1 MKRLLLAAICLAAGS
16 LGTTYAQRY
25 TVRGTVPASENGK
38 MVYMSTYEQQEPL
51 DSAVVRDGKFEFT
64 REDRGIRRLELGRKY
79 YANLIAEPGTI
90 TVDLSDPKL
99 VGGTPL
105 NDSIAWFNGQKAS
118 INKEFDRIQ
127 RDSTLTAEEKRARGK
142 ELDSRYERMTRASFQ
157 ANRDNWFGGF
167 VFWDSAFGM
176 NTAEFWAC
184 YDAAG
189 EEIREF
195 APLKHIKKYKEAMQ
209 ATEAGKK
216 FVDFEGVDSTGRK
229 VKLSDYVG
237 KGKYVLVDFWASWC
251 GPCRQ
256 ETPIVA
262 RAYEK
267 YKDKGLEVLG
277 LFVWDRPKNLGKA
290 VRELKITWP
299 QLIDSNGVAGKLYG
313 VQGIPHIMLIG
324 PDGTILARQLRGP
337 RIEEELARQIN

>member
-1 MKRLLLAAICLAAGS
+1 MKRLLLATVLGAASLVGS
-16 LGTTYAQRY
+16 AQAQRY
-25 TVRGTVPASENGK
+25 TIRGTVPESENGK
-38 MVYMSTYEQQEPL
+38 IVYMTDYTQNSPL

-64 REDRGIRRLELGRKY
+64 REDSGIRRLDLGRKY
-79 YANLIAEPGTI
+79 YTNLIAEPGTI
-90 TVDLSDPKL
+90 TVDLSDPKQ

-118 INKEFDRIQ
+118 INKELDRIW

-142 ELDSRYERMTRASFQ
+142 ELDRRYERMTRASFQ

-167 VFWDSAFGM
+167 VFWDCSFGM
-176 NTAEFWAC
+176 STAEFLAC
-184 YDAAG
+184 YDATS

-195 APLKHIKKYKEAMQ
+195 APLKYIKEGKEAML
-209 ATEAGKK
+209 ATEAGKP

-237 KGKYVLVDFWASWC
+237 QGKYVLVDFWASWC

-262 RAYEK
+262 KAYEK

-277 LFVWDRPKNLGKA
+277 LFVWDQPKNLGKA
-290 VRELKITWP
+290 VKDLKITWP
-299 QLIDSNGVAGKLYG
+299 QIIDSNGVAGKLYG
-313 VQGIPHIMLIG
+313 VEGIPHIMLIG
-324 PDGTILARQLRGP
+324 PDGTILARELRGS
-337 RIEEELARQIN
+337 RIEEEIAKHIQ